1 MLPSLYLI
9 SREKKDKNSLST
21 KYLINF
27 DYSRMSNK
35 NRKMSVNLIN
45 GENNITMSQLF
56 VKKSFF
62 HYDLQFQATIW
73 SWYIVAVQYWFN
85 EGSLFATSITMINY
99 EVSKYIIRTLYCLV
113 RTTVKYWLYLGDC
126 VVMKCHRVI
135 SRAGGTLGAGWA
147 FAPSDFGRSVT
158 PLPGANHA
166 HHKTIIPPPGYL
178 DLPLWSD
185 TSY

>member
-1 MLPSLYLI
+1 
-9 SREKKDKNSLST
+9 
-21 KYLINF
+21 
-27 DYSRMSNK
+27 MSNK

-45 GENNITMSQLF
+45 GENNITMSQL
-56 VKKSFF
+56 FF